1 MDCMVNVVT
10 LKGHVA
16 GAFDFAEE
24 LFPYE
29 DKYRA
34 TLLDRC
40 PPFKWNVDKF
50 FARTPSRTALFN
62 ALRPGRDI
70 ADRIVAFAFKD
81 GRKEHD
87 TEQDGE

>member
-1 MDCMVNVVT
+1 MDWMVNVVT

-24 LFPYE
+24 LFPYGV
-29 DKYRA
+29 KYRA

-40 PPFKWNVDKF
+40 PSFRRNVDKF
-50 FARTPSRTALFN
+50 QARSSSRTTL
-62 ALRPGRDI
+62 LSELCPGRNV

-87 TEQDGE
+87 TEHYGE